1 MNKKLQVFVSSTY
14 TDLQEE
20 RQAAVEA
27 ILDAGHIPAG
37 MELFKAGKS
46 QMKTIQKWIDDS
58 DVYMLILGGR
68 YGSIEE
74 ESGLSYTELEYK
86 YALSKNMPVFAVV
99 LDDSFLFTKAAKSKQ
114 KYDIFEKDN
123 IDKYEMFK
131 SLVMSKIVKPVDN
144 IESIKTFVHSTIN
157 DIQNDEEYSL
167 IGWVKGNTINNDSE
181 LTTRIKF
188 LENSNKN
195 LISQIKSP
203 NNKMVGNYTISEL
216 ISMLSS
222 INICD
227 KLLGF
232 MMDYDEKEI
241 FEFLKWEPY
250 NPSALDFF
258 YALFSFLSL
267 GIPNHF
273 FNISKDN
280 IMVLTITLECA
291 SILVGFGLIEI
302 VDIGKIQLTEN
313 AKKLYTQLLSDNYV
327 PSINLLPSLIKLAD
341 L

>member
-14 TDLQEE
+14 TDLIEE

-46 QMKTIQKWIDDS
+46 QMKTIKKWIDES

-86 YALSKNMPVFAVV
+86 YALSKNMPVFAIV
-99 LDDSFLFTKAAKSKQ
+99 LDESFLFLKAAASKQ
-114 KYDIFEKDN
+114 KYNIFEKDN
-123 IDKYEMFK
+123 IDKYETFK
-131 SLVMSKIVKPVDN
+131 SLVMSKIIKLVDN

-167 IGWVKGNTINNDSE
+167 IGWVKGNTINNDPV
-181 LTTRIKF
+181 LTTRINF
-188 LENSNKN
+188 LETLNKN
-195 LISQIKSP
+195 LKSQIQSP
-203 NNKMVGNYTISEL
+203 NSKMLGNFTTSEL
-216 ISMLSS
+216 ISILSS

-232 MMDYDEKEI
+232 MTDYDEKQI
-241 FEFLKWEPY
+241 LEFQKWDFY
-250 NPSALDFF
+250 NANALDFF

-267 GIPNHF
+267 GMPNHF
-273 FNISKDN
+273 FDTNKDN
-280 IMVLTITLECA
+280 IAVITITLECA
-291 SILVGFGLIEI
+291 SVLLSCDLIEL
-302 VDIGKIQLTEN
+302 VDLRTIQLTEN
-313 AKKLYTQLLSDNYV
+313 AKKFYAQLLSDNYI
-327 PSINLLPSLIKLAD
+327 PSINILPSLIKLAD